1 VVLMVSTTYRERLA
15 ATLEARYFGMA
26 GHVDRMS
33 RFVEAIARRL
43 GVDAAQAQVLRGAAR
58 LHDMGKL
65 AIPDRILLKP
75 GRLTLAERLIV
86 EQHPVL
92 GYELLRNSG
101 ADLLDVAASIALSHH
116 ERWDGTGY
124 PDALGGDDIPL
135 GARIIFVADA
145 YDAMTSDRVYRG
157 RLSDDEAIAEL
168 ARCSGTQFDPDVV
181 AALAD
186 ELGIADAAWAA
197 TAVPA

>member
-1 VVLMVSTTYRERLA
+1 MVSTTYRERLA

-116 ERWDGTGY
+116 ERWDGAGY
-124 PDALGGDDIPL
+124 PHGLGGEEIAL
-135 GARIIFVADA
+135 EARIAAVADVF
-145 YDAMTSDRVYRG
+145 DSLTRDRPYRAALRLPQALQYIVAG
-157 RLSDDEAIAEL
+157 R
-168 ARCSGTQFDPDVV
+168 GTQFDPEVV
-181 AALAD
+181 DAFLAADTEIRKIRIRTRAR
-186 ELGIADAAWAA
+186 
-197 TAVPA
+197 